1 MDTKYCSGCYQ
12 KRPIS
17 SFLRD
22 PSAGPNSR
30 VLASCIRCRAAK
42 EKYNKKRKALQQLD
56 PNIPPKRRAIATTRP
71 KPSIPPPNPRR
82 EPLFPLLNPPES
94 RLETIIPPPN
104 PPESRLETPIRVP
117 TPPPTQP
124 QTPGFLP
131 ADQWQFIQNFH
142 TAMDRV

>member
-30 VLASCIRCRAAK
+30 VLASCIGCRAAK

-56 PNIPPKRRAIATTRP
+56 PNIPPKRRAIATTHP

-94 RLETIIPPPN
+94 RLET
-104 PPESRLETPIRVP
+104 PIYKP

-131 ADQWQFIQNFH
+131 ADQ
-142 TAMDRV
+142 